1 MLRGSSILDRY
12 TLREFVWP
20 FVFCV
25 VGFTVILLSG
35 LLFELVDYILVKK
48 IPFGTVVKMLLYYLP
63 SIVVMTLPI
72 ASLFST
78 LLALGRFNEDSELK
92 IMRSCGLP
100 YWRIVIPVIIAGLI
114 ISGLTYVANE
124 RIVPWANHEFQTLL
138 RQIVYREDMPLI
150 EENVFFLGGENRYF
164 YINEV
169 DKQAGRIKNI
179 LIYETMPNQYPRL
192 ITADSGNYQDNNWFL
207 YDGIVQELDQDGYVS
222 YQTKFESMKI
232 ITPDS
237 PEVYFGNQ
245 RTTDEMSRKELKQYI
260 ERFQRSGLQVLSFV
274 TEYHL
279 KLAMPMASFIFVLF
293 GAPLSL
299 YSKSSKSFGIAVSLV
314 VTLLY
319 YVATPVCKSLAVN
332 ELLPPLM
339 AAWLTN
345 SIFAVIGIVLLIK
358 ADWLR

>member
-1 MLRGSSILDRY
+1 MLDGY

-35 LLFELVDYILVKK
+35 LLFELVDYILVKN
-48 IPFGTVVKMLLYYLP
+48 IPFGTVIKMLLYYLP

-164 YINEV
+164 YINKV
-169 DKQAGRIKNI
+169 DKQAGKIKNV

-192 ITADSGNYQDNNWFL
+192 ITAESGNYQDNNWFL
-207 YDGIVQELDQDGYVS
+207 YDGIVQELDQDGYVN
-222 YQTKFESMKI
+222 YQTRFESMKI

-260 ERFQRSGLQVLSFV
+260 DRFQRSGLKVLSFV

-332 ELLPPLM
+332 EVLPPLM

-345 SIFAVIGIVLLIK
+345 SIFAVIGIALLIK